1 MIAIGVGVGYVVGV
15 RLKSCGC
22 GHNAGCGSVE
32 SGRNHGQ
39 LKEILIAHCSIS
51 IEAKI
56 NIPASAEKQELCQE
70 IYKKMTNEHFFNNK
84 DLNSINSEIFNA
96 LLDQLDSQKIY
107 FTDNEISSYKR
118 KFFKYDNP
126 ISYQK
131 KYSKSSLCS
140 IDLKSNF
147 AFINL
152 YFNRL
157 IEATNYQ
164 LKEVTKQAFN
174 FTKEES
180 IIIDDDQKKWQKSK
194 LELRKIWRKLA
205 KNDVLTSMLAE
216 KELDEATETIEKRY
230 KNRLRRISQ
239 RNEEDVFSIAMNNLT
254 SYFDPHSSYFSP
266 KSAED
271 FEMTMSLK
279 LEGIGALLTTED
291 DYPTIVSIVPG
302 GPAEKTGK
310 INPDDKIVKISQ
322 VEELN
327 STPTDVVG
335 WRIDEVVQLIRGKA
349 GTKVELELIPGKTE
363 DFSERKLV
371 TITRE
376 EVKLEEQAAKSR
388 VIEMKTNMQ
397 TIKIGI
403 IDLPTFYIDF
413 NAWRNRDP
421 NFRSSSKDVENILKK
436 FNDQEVDAVLI
447 DLRGNSGGSLFEANK
462 LTGLF
467 VSSGATLQVKE
478 SNGSI
483 RPWGDARAKQIWKKP
498 LAVMVDRYSASASEI
513 FAGAI
518 QDYQRG
524 IIIGQKTF
532 GKGTVQ
538 KLDNLSSG
546 QIKITESKFYRVTG
560 AGMQSKGIHPDITLP
575 STWDTE
581 EIGESSYDTALPWD
595 EIKPIRF
602 QKFSMGTSL
611 ISQLND
617 QHLMRVSH
625 SPNLQYILD
634 IRKRY
639 EIQKNKEFISLNLS
653 NRRLE
658 KEERQLWALDVENKR
673 RALLNLEIFDSYKAM
688 EDYNDAKETADD
700 EKDFEINIDDDYL
713 LNEGAQILSD
723 YMLFNQNTHLSQ
735 AA

>member
-1 MIAIGVGVGYVVGV
+1 MFKQKKAFSFLALLLLCIGV
-15 RLKSCGC
+15 
-22 GHNAGCGSVE
+22 
-32 SGRNHGQ
+32 
-39 LKEILIAHCSIS
+39 
-51 IEAKI
+51 EAKI
-56 NIPASAEKQELCQE
+56 NIAASEEKQVLCQE
-70 IYKKMTNEHFFNNK
+70 IYKKMTSEHFFNDK
-84 DLNSINSEIFNA
+84 DLTSINSKIFDA
-96 LLDQLDSQKIY
+96 LVDQLDSQKIY
-107 FTDNEISSYKR
+107 FTENEMASFKR
-118 KFFKYDNP
+118 KFSRFDDP
-126 ISYQK
+126 TSYQK
-131 KYSKSSLCS
+131 KYSKSPLCY
-140 IDLKSNF
+140 IDLESEF

-164 LKEVTKQAFN
+164 LKEVSKKNFD
-174 FTKEES
+174 FTKEE
-180 IIIDDDQKKWQKSK
+180 IILIDDDQKKWHKSK
-194 LELRKIWRKLA
+194 FELKKVWRRLA
-205 KNDVLTSMLAE
+205 KNDVLTSMLAD

-239 RNEEDVFSIAMNNLT
+239 RNEEDIFSIAMNNLT

-291 DYPTIVSIVPG
+291 DYPIIVSVVPG

-322 VEELN
+322 VGESN
-327 STPTDVVG
+327 PTPTDVVG

-363 DFSERKLV
+363 DFSERKFV

-388 VIEMKTNMQ
+388 IIEIKRNLQ

-403 IDLPTFYIDF
+403 IDLPAFYLDF

-421 NFRSSSKDVENILKK
+421 NFRSSSKDVESILRK
-436 FNDQEVDAVLI
+436 FNDQNVEAVLI

-478 SNGSI
+478 SNGSL
-483 RPWGDARAKQIWKKP
+483 RSWGDPRAKQVWKKP
-498 LAVMVDRYSASASEI
+498 MAVMVDRYSASASEI

-538 KLDNLSSG
+538 KLDDLSSG
-546 QIKITESKFYRVTG
+546 QIKITESKFYRITG
-560 AGMQSKGIHPDITLP
+560 AGMQTKGINPDITLP
-575 STWDTE
+575 TTWDIE
-581 EIGESSYDTALPWD
+581 EIGESSYETALPWD
-595 EIKPIRF
+595 EIKPIHF
-602 QKFSMGTSL
+602 QKFSMESYL

-617 QHLMRVSH
+617 EHLKRITQN
-625 SPNLQYILD
+625 PNLQYILD
-634 IRKRY
+634 LRQRY
-639 EIQKNKEFISLNLS
+639 EIQKNKDEISLNLI
-653 NRRLE
+653 NRKLE
-658 KEERQLWALDVENKR
+658 KKERQSWALDTENKR
-673 RALLNLEIFDSYKAM
+673 RASLNLDIFSSYEAM
-688 EDYNDAKETADD
+688 KDFKDAEKTDDDAKDI
-700 EKDFEINIDDDYL
+700 EIDIENDYL
-713 LNEGAQILSD
+713 LNEGTEILID
-723 YMLFNQNTHLSQ
+723 YTIFNRNTYLSK

>member
-1 MIAIGVGVGYVVGV
+1 MYKQKKAF
-15 RLKSCGC
+15 S
-22 GHNAGCGSVE
+22 
-32 SGRNHGQ
+32 
-39 LKEILIAHCSIS
+39 LIATLLLSFS

-56 NIPASAEKQELCQE
+56 NIPASTEKQELCEE
-70 IYKKMTNEHFFNNK
+70 IYKKMTNEHFFNDK
-84 DLNSINSEIFNA
+84 DLGSINSEIFDA

-107 FTDNEISSYKR
+107 FTESEIKSYKR
-118 KFFKYDNP
+118 KFSKFDNP
-126 ISYQK
+126 IGYQK
-131 KYSKSSLCS
+131 KYLKPSLCS

-164 LKEVTKQAFN
+164 LKEVAKQNFD
-174 FTKEES
+174 FTKDEF
-180 IIIDDDQKKWQKSK
+180 IIIDDDQKKWQQSK
-194 LELRKIWRKLA
+194 LELQKIWRRLA

-216 KELDEATETIEKRY
+216 KETEEAIETIEKRY

-322 VEELN
+322 VEALN

-363 DFSERKLV
+363 DLSERKFV

-388 VIEMKTNMQ
+388 VIEMKRNMQ

-478 SNGSI
+478 SNGTI

-538 KLDNLSSG
+538 KLDNLTSG
-546 QIKITESKFYRVTG
+546 QIKITESKFYRITG

-575 STWDTE
+575 STWDIE
-581 EIGESSYDTALPWD
+581 EIGESSYDRALPWD
-595 EIKPIRF
+595 EIQPIRF
-602 QKFSMGTSL
+602 PKFSMEAAL

-617 QHLMRVSH
+617 AHLIRVSQ

-639 EIQKNKEFISLNLS
+639 EIQKNKEVISLNLT
-653 NRRLE
+653 NRRVE
-658 KEERQLWALDVENKR
+658 KEERQLWALDIENKR

-723 YMLFNQNTHLSQ
+723 YMLFNQNIYLSQ

>member
-1 MIAIGVGVGYVVGV
+1 MYKQKKAFSLLII
-15 RLKSCGC
+15 LSLCI
-22 GHNAGCGSVE
+22 SVD
-32 SGRNHGQ
+32 
-39 LKEILIAHCSIS
+39 
-51 IEAKI
+51 AKI
-56 NIPASAEKQELCQE
+56 NIHASAEKLELCQE
-70 IYKKMTNEHFFNNK
+70 IYQKMANEHFFNDK
-84 DLNSINSEIFNA
+84 DLNSINAEIFNT
-96 LLDQLDSQKIY
+96 LVDQLDSQKIY
-107 FTDNEISSYKR
+107 FTENEISSFR
-118 KFFKYDNP
+118 KKFSRFDNP

-131 KYSKSSLCS
+131 KYVKSLPCA
-140 IDLKSNF
+140 IDLKSQF
-147 AFINL
+147 TFINL

-164 LKEVTKQAFN
+164 LKEVDKKKFD
-174 FTKEES
+174 FTKEE
-180 IIIDDDQKKWQKSK
+180 IIIIHHEQKKWLRNK
-194 LELRKIWRKLA
+194 LELRKAWRKLA

-216 KELDEATETIEKRY
+216 KELDEATETIIKRY
-230 KNRLRRISQ
+230 KNRLRRIYQ
-239 RNEEDVFSIAMNNLT
+239 RNEEDVFSISMNNLT

-291 DYPTIVSIVPG
+291 DYPTIVSVVPG

-322 VEELN
+322 VEESQ

-349 GTKVELELIPGKTE
+349 GTKVELELIPGKTD
-363 DFSERKLV
+363 DFSERKFV

-388 VIEMKTNMQ
+388 VIEVERNMQ

-413 NAWRNRDP
+413 TAWRNRDP

-436 FNDQEVDAVLI
+436 FNDQSVDAVLI
-447 DLRGNSGGSLFEANK
+447 DLRGNSGGSLYEANK

-467 VSSGATLQVKE
+467 ISSGATLQVKE

-498 LAVMVDRYSASASEI
+498 MAVMVDRYSASASEI

-538 KLDNLSSG
+538 KLDNLSTG
-546 QIKITESKFYRVTG
+546 QIKITESKFYRITG
-560 AGMQSKGIHPDITLP
+560 AGMQNKGIHPDVTLP
-575 STWDTE
+575 STWDIE
-581 EIGESSYDTALPWD
+581 EIGESSFETALPWD
-595 EIKPIRF
+595 EIKPVRF
-602 QKFSMGTSL
+602 QSFSIGASL

-617 QHLMRVSH
+617 EHLIRVDQ

-639 EIQKNKEFISLNLS
+639 EIQKNKEAISLNLK
-653 NRRLE
+653 NRRIE
-658 KEERQLWALDVENKR
+658 KKERQAWALDIENKR
-673 RALLNLEIFDSYKAM
+673 RASLNLESFSSYKAM
-688 EDYNDAKETADD
+688 EDFNDAKETEND
-700 EKDFEINIDDDYL
+700 EKDSEINVDTDYL
-713 LNEGAQILSD
+713 LNEGLQILSD
-723 YMLFNQNTHLSQ
+723 FTIFNEKIYFSK
-735 AA
+735 AS

>member
-1 MIAIGVGVGYVVGV
+1 LYKQKKALSLLTILLLSIGV
-15 RLKSCGC
+15 
-22 GHNAGCGSVE
+22 
-32 SGRNHGQ
+32 
-39 LKEILIAHCSIS
+39 
-51 IEAKI
+51 EAKI
-56 NIPASAEKQELCQE
+56 NITASAEKQELCQE
-70 IYKKMTNEHFFNNK
+70 IYKKIANEHFFNDK
-84 DLNSINSEIFNA
+84 DLSSINAEIFNA
-96 LLDQLDSQKIY
+96 LVAQLDSQKIY
-107 FTDNEISSYKR
+107 FTENEISSFKR
-118 KFFKYDNP
+118 KFSQFDNP
-126 ISYQK
+126 NSYQK
-131 KYSKSSLCS
+131 KYLRPSLCS

-164 LKEVTKQAFN
+164 LKEVAKKSFDY
-174 FTKEES
+174 TKEEV
-180 IIIDDDQKKWQKSK
+180 IVINDDKKNWQKSK
-194 LELRKIWRKLA
+194 FELKKAWKRLA

-216 KELDEATETIEKRY
+216 KELEEATETIEKRY
-230 KNRLRRISQ
+230 KNRLKRISQ
-239 RNEEDVFSIAMNNLT
+239 RNEEDVFSISMNNLT
-254 SYFDPHSSYFSP
+254 SFFDPHSSYFSP

-291 DYPTIVSIVPG
+291 DYPTIVSVVPG

-322 VEELN
+322 VEDLN

-349 GTKVELELIPGKTE
+349 GTKVKLELIPGKTE
-363 DFSERKLV
+363 DLSERKFV

-376 EVKLEEQAAKSR
+376 EVKLEEQAAKSKI
-388 VIEMKTNMQ
+388 IEIKRNSQ

-421 NFRSSSKDVENILKK
+421 NFRSSSKDVETILRK
-436 FNDQEVDAVLI
+436 FDDQRVDAVLI

-478 SNGSI
+478 NNGSI
-483 RPWGDARAKQIWKKP
+483 RPWGDARAKQMWKKP
-498 LAVMVDRYSASASEI
+498 MAVMVDRYSASASEI

-538 KLDNLSSG
+538 KLDDLSSG
-546 QIKITESKFYRVTG
+546 QIKITESKFYRITG

-575 STWDTE
+575 STWDIE
-581 EIGESSYDTALPWD
+581 EIGESSYETALPWD
-595 EIKPIRF
+595 EIKPVRF
-602 QKFSMGTSL
+602 KKFSMRSSL
-611 ISQLND
+611 VSQLND
-617 QHLMRVSH
+617 EHLSRVNQN
-625 SPNLQYILD
+625 PNLQYILD

-639 EIQKNKEFISLNLS
+639 EIQKNKEVISLNMA
-653 NRRLE
+653 NRRAE
-658 KEERQLWALDVENKR
+658 KEERQLWALDIENKR
-673 RALLNLEIFDSYKAM
+673 RASLNLETFSSFKAM
-688 EDYNDAKETADD
+688 EDFNDAKETLKNNRDS
-700 EKDFEINIDDDYL
+700 EIDIDNDYL
-713 LNEGAQILSD
+713 LNEGVEILSD
-723 YMLFNQNTHLSQ
+723 YTIFNQNIYLSK

>member
-1 MIAIGVGVGYVVGV
+1 LHRQKKALSLIATLLLCI
-15 RLKSCGC
+15 
-22 GHNAGCGSVE
+22 SVE
-32 SGRNHGQ
+32 S
-39 LKEILIAHCSIS
+39 
-51 IEAKI
+51 KI
-56 NIPASAEKQELCQE
+56 NIPASEEKQELCQE
-70 IYKKMTNEHFFNNK
+70 IYQKITKEHFFNDK
-84 DLNSINSEIFNA
+84 DLGSINSEMFDA
-96 LLDQLDSQKIY
+96 LVDQLDSQKIY
-107 FTDNEISSYKR
+107 FTKNEINSFKGKFSQFDNLVKIKKR
-118 KFFKYDNP
+118 NK
-126 ISYQK
+126 
-131 KYSKSSLCS
+131 KSSLCS
-140 IDLKSNF
+140 VDLKSKF

-164 LKEVTKQAFN
+164 LKEVAKKSFDYTK
-174 FTKEES
+174 KE
-180 IIIDDDQKKWQKSK
+180 IIVIDDNQKKWQKSK
-194 LELRKIWRKLA
+194 FELRKIWKRLA

-216 KELDEATETIEKRY
+216 KGLNEATETIKKRY

-239 RNEEDVFSIAMNNLT
+239 RNEEDVFSISMNNLT

-271 FEMTMSLK
+271 FAMTMSLK

-291 DYPTIVSIVPG
+291 DYPTIVSVVPG
-302 GPAEKTGK
+302 GPADKTGK

-322 VEELN
+322 VEESN

-363 DFSERKLV
+363 DFSERKFV

-376 EVKLEEQAAKSR
+376 EVKLEEQAAKSK
-388 VIEMKTNMQ
+388 VIEIKRNLQ

-413 NAWRNRDP
+413 DAWRNRDP
-421 NFRSSSKDVENILKK
+421 KFKSSSRDVETILRK
-436 FNDQEVDAVLI
+436 FNDQRVDAVLI

-467 VSSGATLQVKE
+467 VSSGATLQVKQ
-478 SNGSI
+478 SNGSV
-483 RPWGDARAKQIWKKP
+483 RPWGDTRAQQIWKKP
-498 LAVMVDRYSASASEI
+498 MAVMVDRYSASASEI

-546 QIKITESKFYRVTG
+546 QIKITESKFYRITG
-560 AGMQSKGIHPDITLP
+560 VGMQSKGIHPDITLP
-575 STWDTE
+575 STWDIE
-581 EIGESSYDTALPWD
+581 EIGESSYKTALPWD
-595 EIKPIRF
+595 EIKPVRF
-602 QKFSMGTSL
+602 KKFLMEPSL
-611 ISQLND
+611 ISQLNNE
-617 QHLMRVSH
+617 HFTRVNQ

-634 IRKRY
+634 LRKRY
-639 EIQKNKEFISLNLS
+639 ESQKNKEMISLNLID
-653 NRRLE
+653 RRLE
-658 KEERQLWALDVENKR
+658 KEERQSWALNIENKR
-673 RALLNLEIFDSYKAM
+673 RASLNLETFSSFKAM
-688 EDYNDAKETADD
+688 EDFNDVKETEDS
-700 EKDFEINIDDDYL
+700 EKNLGIDIDNDYL

-723 YMLFNQNTHLSQ
+723 YIMLSQ
-735 AA
+735 NFYLSKAA

>member
-1 MIAIGVGVGYVVGV
+1 MYKQKKALSLLTILLLCIG
-15 RLKSCGC
+15 L
-22 GHNAGCGSVE
+22 
-32 SGRNHGQ
+32 
-39 LKEILIAHCSIS
+39 
-51 IEAKI
+51 EAKI
-56 NIPASAEKQELCQE
+56 NITASAEKQELCQE
-70 IYKKMTNEHFFNNK
+70 IYQKMANEHFFNDK
-84 DLNSINSEIFNA
+84 DLSSINAEIFNA
-96 LLDQLDSQKIY
+96 LVAQLDSQKIY
-107 FTDNEISSYKR
+107 FTESEISSFKK
-118 KFFKYDNP
+118 KFSQFDNP
-126 ISYQK
+126 NSYQK
-131 KYSKSSLCS
+131 KYLRPSLCS

-164 LKEVTKQAFN
+164 LKEVTKKSFDY
-174 FTKEES
+174 TKEE
-180 IIIDDDQKKWQKSK
+180 IIVIDDDKKNWQKNK
-194 LELRKIWRKLA
+194 FELKKVWKRLA

-230 KNRLRRISQ
+230 KNRLKRISQ
-239 RNEEDVFSIAMNNLT
+239 RNEEDVFSISMNNLT
-254 SYFDPHSSYFSP
+254 SFFDPHSSYFSP

-291 DYPTIVSIVPG
+291 DYPTIVSVVPG

-322 VEELN
+322 VEDLN

-349 GTKVELELIPGKTE
+349 GTKVKLELIPGKTE
-363 DFSERKLV
+363 DFSERKFV

-376 EVKLEEQAAKSR
+376 EVKLEEQAAKSKI
-388 VIEMKTNMQ
+388 IEIKRNSQ

-421 NFRSSSKDVENILKK
+421 NFRSSSKDVETILRK
-436 FNDQEVDAVLI
+436 FDDQRVDAVLI

-498 LAVMVDRYSASASEI
+498 MAVMVDRYSASASEI

-538 KLDNLSSG
+538 KLDDLSSG
-546 QIKITESKFYRVTG
+546 QIKITESKFYRITG

-575 STWDTE
+575 STWDIE
-581 EIGESSYDTALPWD
+581 EIGESSYETALPWD
-595 EIKPIRF
+595 EIKPVRF
-602 QKFSMGTSL
+602 KKFSMGLSL

-617 QHLMRVSH
+617 EHLSRVNQN
-625 SPNLQYILD
+625 PNLQYILD

-639 EIQKNKEFISLNLS
+639 EIQKNKEVISLNIV
-653 NRRLE
+653 NRRAE
-658 KEERQLWALDVENKR
+658 KEERQSWALDIENKR
-673 RALLNLEIFDSYKAM
+673 RASLNLETFSSYKAM
-688 EDYNDAKETADD
+688 EDFNDDKETLKNN
-700 EKDFEINIDDDYL
+700 KDSEIDIDNDYL
-713 LNEGAQILSD
+713 LNEGAEILSD
-723 YMLFNQNTHLSQ
+723 YTIFNQNIYLSK

>member
-1 MIAIGVGVGYVVGV
+1 MV
-15 RLKSCGC
+15 
-22 GHNAGCGSVE
+22 
-32 SGRNHGQ
+32 
-39 LKEILIAHCSIS
+39 
-51 IEAKI
+51 
-56 NIPASAEKQELCQE
+56 
-70 IYKKMTNEHFFNNK
+70 NEHFFNDK
-84 DLNSINSEIFNA
+84 DLTSINTEIFDA
-96 LLDQLDSQKIY
+96 LVDQLDSQKIY
-107 FTDNEISSYKR
+107 FTENEMTSFKR
-118 KFFKYDNP
+118 KFSRFDDP
-126 ISYQK
+126 TSYQK
-131 KYSKSSLCS
+131 KYSKASLCS
-140 IDLKSNF
+140 IDLKSEF

-164 LKEVTKQAFN
+164 LKEVSKKNFD
-174 FTKEES
+174 FTKEE
-180 IIIDDDQKKWQKSK
+180 IILIDDDQKKWQKSK
-194 LELRKIWRKLA
+194 FELKKVWRRLA
-205 KNDVLTSMLAE
+205 KNDVLTSMLAD
-216 KELDEATETIEKRY
+216 KKLDEATETIEKRY

-239 RNEEDVFSIAMNNLT
+239 RNEEDIFSISMNNLT

-291 DYPTIVSIVPG
+291 DYPTIVSVVPG

-322 VEELN
+322 VEESN

-349 GTKVELELIPGKTE
+349 GTQVELELIPGKTE
-363 DFSERKLV
+363 DFSERKFV

-388 VIEMKTNMQ
+388 IVEIQRNLQ

-421 NFRSSSKDVENILKK
+421 DYRSSSKDVETILRT
-436 FNDQEVDAVLI
+436 FTDQRVDAVLI

-478 SNGSI
+478 SNGSV
-483 RPWGDARAKQIWKKP
+483 RPWGDARAKQVWKKP
-498 LAVMVDRYSASASEI
+498 MAVMVDRYSASASEI

-546 QIKITESKFYRVTG
+546 QIKITESKFYRITG

-575 STWDTE
+575 STWDIE

-595 EIKPIRF
+595 EIKPVRF
-602 QKFSMGTSL
+602 KKFSMVPTL
-611 ISQLND
+611 ISKLND
-617 QHLMRVSH
+617 EHLARVDQ

-639 EIQKNKEFISLNLS
+639 EIQKNKEVISLNLT
-653 NRRLE
+653 NRRVE
-658 KEERQLWALDVENKR
+658 KKERQTWALDIENKR
-673 RALLNLEIFDSYKAM
+673 RASLNLEIFSSFKSM
-688 EDYNDAKETADD
+688 EDFNDVEETKKD
-700 EKDFEINIDDDYL
+700 ESDSEIDINNDYL
-713 LNEGAQILSD
+713 LNEGMQILSD
-723 YMLFNQNTHLSQ
+723 YTIFNQNIYLSK
-735 AA
+735 AS

>member
-1 MIAIGVGVGYVVGV
+1 MFKQKKAFSFLAILLLSVGVG
-15 RLKSCGC
+15 
-22 GHNAGCGSVE
+22 
-32 SGRNHGQ
+32 
-39 LKEILIAHCSIS
+39 
-51 IEAKI
+51 AKI
-56 NIPASAEKQELCQE
+56 NILVSQEKQVLCQE
-70 IYKKMTNEHFFNNK
+70 IYNKMVSEHFFNDK
-84 DLNSINSEIFNA
+84 DLTSINSEIFDS
-96 LLDQLDSQKIY
+96 LVDQLDSQKIY
-107 FTDNEISSYKR
+107 FTKNEIVSFKR
-118 KFFKYDNP
+118 KFSRFDDP
-126 ISYQK
+126 TSYQK
-131 KYSKSSLCS
+131 KYSKISLCS
-140 IDLKSNF
+140 IDLKSEF

-164 LKEVTKQAFN
+164 FKEVSKKNFD
-174 FTKEES
+174 FTKEE
-180 IIIDDDQKKWQKSK
+180 IILIDDDQKKWQKSK
-194 LELRKIWRKLA
+194 FELKKAWGRLA
-205 KNDVLTSMLAE
+205 KNDVLTSMLAD

-239 RNEEDVFSIAMNNLT
+239 RNEEDIFSISMNNLT

-291 DYPTIVSIVPG
+291 DYPTIVSVVPG

-349 GTKVELELIPGKTE
+349 GTQVELELIPGKTE
-363 DFSERKLV
+363 DFSERKFV
-371 TITRE
+371 IITRE

-388 VIEMKTNMQ
+388 IIEIQRNLQ
-397 TIKIGI
+397 TIKVGI

-413 NAWRNRDP
+413 KAWRNREPD
-421 NFRSSSKDVENILKK
+421 FRSSSRDVETILRK
-436 FNDQEVDAVLI
+436 FIDQRVDAVLI

-478 SNGSI
+478 SNGSV

-498 LAVMVDRYSASASEI
+498 MAVMVDRYSASASEI

-546 QIKITESKFYRVTG
+546 QIKITESKFYRITG
-560 AGMQSKGIHPDITLP
+560 AGMQNKGIHPDITLP
-575 STWDTE
+575 STWDVE

-595 EIKPIRF
+595 EIKPVRF
-602 QKFSMGTSL
+602 KKFSMGPTL
-611 ISQLND
+611 ISKLND
-617 QHLMRVSH
+617 EHLRRLDQ

-639 EIQKNKEFISLNLS
+639 EIQKNKEVISLNLT
-653 NRRLE
+653 NRRAE
-658 KEERQLWALDVENKR
+658 KEERQSWALDLENKR
-673 RALLNLEIFDSYKAM
+673 RASLNLETFNSYESM
-688 EDYNDAKETADD
+688 QDYNDAKENEDD
-700 EKDFEINIDDDYL
+700 ERDSEIDVENDYL
-713 LNEGAQILSD
+713 LNEGMQILSD
-723 YMLFNQNTHLSQ
+723 YTIFNQNIYLSK

>member
-1 MIAIGVGVGYVVGV
+1 MYKQKKALSLITILLFNIG
-15 RLKSCGC
+15 
-22 GHNAGCGSVE
+22 
-32 SGRNHGQ
+32 
-39 LKEILIAHCSIS
+39 

-70 IYKKMTNEHFFNNK
+70 IYQKMANEHFFHDK
-84 DLNSINSEIFNA
+84 DLNSINAEIFEA
-96 LLDQLDSQKIY
+96 LVDQLDSQKIY
-107 FTDNEISSYKR
+107 FTENEINSFKR
-118 KFFKYDNP
+118 KFSQFDSP
-126 ISYQK
+126 ASYQK
-131 KYSKSSLCS
+131 KYLKSSLCS
-140 IDLKSNF
+140 IDLKSKF

-164 LKEVTKQAFN
+164 LKEVIKKDFD
-174 FTKEES
+174 FTKEE
-180 IIIDDDQKKWQKSK
+180 IITIDDELKKWQKNK
-194 LELRKIWRKLA
+194 LELRKIWRRLA

-216 KELDEATETIEKRY
+216 KESDEATETIQKRY

-239 RNEEDVFSIAMNNLT
+239 RNEEDIFSISMNNLT
-254 SYFDPHSSYFSP
+254 SFFDPHSAYFSP

-291 DYPTIVSIVPG
+291 DYPTIVSVVPG

-322 VEELN
+322 VEE
-327 STPTDVVG
+327 SDATPTDVVG

-349 GTKVELELIPGKTE
+349 GSKVELELIPGKSE
-363 DFSERKLV
+363 DSSERKFV

-388 VIEMKTNMQ
+388 IIEIKRDSQ

-403 IDLPTFYIDF
+403 VDLPTFYIDF
-413 NAWRNRDP
+413 NAWRNRNP
-421 NFRSSSKDVENILKK
+421 NFRSSSKDVESILKE
-436 FNDQEVDAVLI
+436 FDAQNVDAVLI

-467 VSSGATLQVKE
+467 VSAGATLQVKE
-478 SNGSI
+478 SNGSVK
-483 RPWGDARAKQIWKKP
+483 PWGNPRAKQVWKKP
-498 LAVMVDRYSASASEI
+498 MAVMVDRYSASASEI

-538 KLDNLSSG
+538 RLDNLTTG
-546 QIKITESKFYRVTG
+546 QIKITESKFYRITG
-560 AGMQSKGIHPDITLP
+560 SGMQNKGIHPDITLP
-575 STWDTE
+575 STWDIE
-581 EIGESSYDTALPWD
+581 DIGESSYDTALQWD
-595 EIKPIRF
+595 EIRPVRF
-602 QKFSMGTSL
+602 KKFYMGSSL
-611 ISQLND
+611 IAQLND
-617 QHLMRVSH
+617 EHLVRVNQ

-634 IRKRY
+634 MRKRY
-639 EIQKNKEFISLNLS
+639 EIQKNKKVISLNLI
-653 NRRLE
+653 NRRIE
-658 KEERQLWALDVENKR
+658 KDERQLWALDIENKR
-673 RALLNLEIFDSYKAM
+673 RSSLNLQIFSSYKAM
-688 EDYNDAKETADD
+688 EDYNDAKEAESR
-700 EKDFEINIDDDYL
+700 EKDFEIDIDDDYL

-723 YMLFNQNTHLSQ
+723 YTIFNQNMYLSK

>member
-1 MIAIGVGVGYVVGV
+1 MCKQKKALSLITILLLSIG
-15 RLKSCGC
+15 
-22 GHNAGCGSVE
+22 
-32 SGRNHGQ
+32 
-39 LKEILIAHCSIS
+39 

-56 NIPASAEKQELCQE
+56 NIPASAKKQELCQE
-70 IYKKMTNEHFFNNK
+70 IYKKITNEHFFNDR
-84 DLNSINSEIFNA
+84 DLSFINSEIFDT

-107 FTDNEISSYKR
+107 FTKNEITLFKR
-118 KFFKYDNP
+118 KFSKFDDP

-131 KYSKSSLCS
+131 KYLKSSLCS
-140 IDLKSNF
+140 IDLKSKF
-147 AFINL
+147 SFINL

-164 LKEVTKQAFN
+164 LKEVAKKNFD
-174 FTKEES
+174 FTKEEV
-180 IIIDDDQKKWQKSK
+180 ILIDDDQKKWQKSK
-194 LELRKIWRKLA
+194 FELKKVWRKLA
-205 KNDVLTSMLAE
+205 KNDVLTSMLAD

-230 KNRLRRISQ
+230 ENRLRRISQ
-239 RNEEDVFSIAMNNLT
+239 RNEEDVFSISMNNLT
-254 SYFDPHSSYFSP
+254 SFFDPHSSYLSP

-291 DYPTIVSIVPG
+291 DYPTIVSVVPG

-310 INPDDKIVKISQ
+310 INPDDKIVKILQ
-322 VEELN
+322 VEESN
-327 STPTDVVG
+327 STSTDVVG

-349 GTKVELELIPGKTE
+349 GTKVELEIIPGKTE
-363 DFSERKLV
+363 DFSERKFV

-388 VIEMKTNMQ
+388 IIEIQRNLQ
-397 TIKIGI
+397 IIKVGI

-421 NFRSSSKDVENILKK
+421 NFRSSSKDVETILRK
-436 FNDQEVDAVLI
+436 FTAQRVDAVLI

-498 LAVMVDRYSASASEI
+498 VAVMVDRYSASASEI

-560 AGMQSKGIHPDITLP
+560 AGMQSKGIYPDITLP
-575 STWDTE
+575 STWDIE

-595 EIKPIRF
+595 EIKPVRF
-602 QKFSMGTSL
+602 KKFSMGPTL
-611 ISQLND
+611 ISKLND
-617 QHLMRVSH
+617 GHLTRVNQ

-634 IRKRY
+634 MRKRY
-639 EIQKNKEFISLNLS
+639 EIQKNNEVISLNLT
-653 NRRLE
+653 NRRVE
-658 KEERQLWALDVENKR
+658 KEERQSWALDIENKR
-673 RALLNLEIFDSYKAM
+673 RASLNLETFSSFKAM
-688 EDYNDAKETADD
+688 KDYNDTEETEYD
-700 EKDFEINIDDDYL
+700 ERDSQIDVDNDYL
-713 LNEGAQILSD
+713 LNEGMQILSD
-723 YMLFNQNTHLSQ
+723 YAIFNQNIYLSK

>member
-1 MIAIGVGVGYVVGV
+1 MLLSIGV
-15 RLKSCGC
+15 
-22 GHNAGCGSVE
+22 E
-32 SGRNHGQ
+32 S
-39 LKEILIAHCSIS
+39 
-51 IEAKI
+51 KI
-56 NIPASAEKQELCQE
+56 NITASAEKQELCQE
-70 IYKKMTNEHFFNNK
+70 IYKRMTSEHFFKDK
-84 DLNSINSEIFNA
+84 DLIAINANVFDVLVN
-96 LLDQLDSQKIY
+96 QLDAQKIY
-107 FTDNEISSYKR
+107 FTENEISAFNR
-118 KFFKYDNP
+118 KFSKFDDSINN
-126 ISYQK
+126 QK
-131 KYSKSSLCS
+131 KYSKSPICS
-140 IDLKSNF
+140 IDLESNF

-157 IEATNYQ
+157 IEATKYQ
-164 LKEVTKQAFN
+164 LNEVSKMKFD
-174 FTKEES
+174 FTKEE
-180 IIIDDDQKKWQKSK
+180 IITIDDDQKKWQKSK
-194 LELRKIWRKLA
+194 FELRKTWRRLA
-205 KNDVLTSMLAE
+205 KNDVLTSMLAD
-216 KELDEATETIEKRY
+216 KELNEATETIEKRY

-239 RNEEDVFSIAMNNLT
+239 RNEEDVFSISMNNLT

-291 DYPTIVSIVPG
+291 DYPTIVSVVPG

-322 VEELN
+322 VEESN
-327 STPTDVVG
+327 PTPTDVVG

-363 DFSERKLV
+363 DFSERKFV

-388 VIEMKTNMQ
+388 IVEIQRNLQ
-397 TIKIGI
+397 TIKVGI

-413 NAWRNRDP
+413 KAWRNREPDY
-421 NFRSSSKDVENILKK
+421 RSSSKDVETILRK
-436 FNDQEVDAVLI
+436 FTDQRVDAVLI

-478 SNGSI
+478 SNGSV

-498 LAVMVDRYSASASEI
+498 MAVMVDRYSASASEI

-546 QIKITESKFYRVTG
+546 QIKITESKFYRITG

-575 STWDTE
+575 STWDIE

-595 EIKPIRF
+595 EIKPVRF
-602 QKFSMGTSL
+602 KKFFMGPTL
-611 ISQLND
+611 ISKLND
-617 QHLMRVSH
+617 EHLTRVDQ

-639 EIQKNKEFISLNLS
+639 EIQKNKEVISLNLI
-653 NRRLE
+653 NRRVE
-658 KEERQLWALDVENKR
+658 KEERQAWALDIENKR
-673 RALLNLEIFDSYKAM
+673 RASLNLKTFISYKAM
-688 EDYNDAKETADD
+688 QDYNDAKETENGRRDY
-700 EKDFEINIDDDYL
+700 EIDVDDDYL
-713 LNEGAQILSD
+713 LNEGMQILSD
-723 YMLFNQNTHLSQ
+723 YAIFNQNIYLSKV
-735 AA
+735 A

>member
-1 MIAIGVGVGYVVGV
+1 MLCIGV
-15 RLKSCGC
+15 
-22 GHNAGCGSVE
+22 
-32 SGRNHGQ
+32 
-39 LKEILIAHCSIS
+39 
-51 IEAKI
+51 EAKI
-56 NIPASAEKQELCQE
+56 NIPVSAEKHELCQE
-70 IYKKMTNEHFFNNK
+70 IYKKITNEHFFYNK
-84 DLNSINSEIFNA
+84 DLSFINSEIFDK
-96 LLDQLDSQKIY
+96 LVDQLDSQKIY
-107 FTDNEISSYKR
+107 FTENEISSYKR
-118 KFFKYDNP
+118 KFSKFDNP
-126 ISYQK
+126 ISFQK
-131 KYSKSSLCS
+131 KYLKSSLCS

-147 AFINL
+147 EFTNL

-157 IEATNYQ
+157 IEVTNYQ
-164 LKEVTKQAFN
+164 LREVSRKNFD
-174 FTKEES
+174 FTKEE
-180 IIIDDDQKKWQKSK
+180 ILLIDDDQKKWRRSK
-194 LELRKIWRKLA
+194 LELRKEWKRLA

-216 KELDEATETIEKRY
+216 KKLDEATQTIKKRY

-239 RNEEDVFSIAMNNLT
+239 RNEEDIFSISMNTLT

-322 VEELN
+322 VDE
-327 STPTDVVG
+327 SKYTPTDVVG

-349 GTKVELELIPGKTE
+349 GTKVELELIPAKTE
-363 DFSERKLV
+363 DFSERKFV

-376 EVKLEEQAAKSR
+376 EVKLEEQAAKSK
-388 VIEMKTNMQ
+388 VIEIERNMQ

-403 IDLPTFYIDF
+403 IDLPAFYMDF
-413 NAWRNRDP
+413 KAWRKRDP

-436 FNDQEVDAVLI
+436 FNDQSVDAVLI
-447 DLRGNSGGSLFEANK
+447 DLRGNSGGSLYEANK

-478 SNGSI
+478 NNGSI

-498 LAVMVDRYSASASEI
+498 MAVMVDRYSASASEI

-546 QIKITESKFYRVTG
+546 QIKITESKFYRITG

-575 STWDTE
+575 STWDIE
-581 EIGESSYDTALPWD
+581 EIGESSFDTALPWD
-595 EIKPIRF
+595 EIQPVSF
-602 QKFSMGTSL
+602 QKFSIDDSL

-617 QHLMRVSH
+617 QHLIRVSQ
-625 SPNLQYILD
+625 SANLQYILD

-639 EIQKNKEFISLNLS
+639 EIQKNKGALSLNLTS
-653 NRRLE
+653 RRNE
-658 KEERQLWALDVENKR
+658 KKERQAWALATENKR
-673 RALLNLEIFDSYKAM
+673 RTSLNLEIFSSYNAM
-688 EDYNDAKETADD
+688 QDFNDDKETKVD
-700 EKDFEINIDDDYL
+700 EQDSKIDVDNDYL
-713 LNEGAQILSD
+713 LNEGVQILSD
-723 YMLFNQNTHLSQ
+723 FIIINGNIYFSK

>member
-1 MIAIGVGVGYVVGV
+1 
-15 RLKSCGC
+15 
-22 GHNAGCGSVE
+22 
-32 SGRNHGQ
+32 
-39 LKEILIAHCSIS
+39 
-51 IEAKI
+51 
-56 NIPASAEKQELCQE
+56 
-70 IYKKMTNEHFFNNK
+70 MTNEHFFNDK
-84 DLNSINSEIFNA
+84 DLGSINSEIFDA

-107 FTDNEISSYKR
+107 FTESEIKSYKR
-118 KFFKYDNP
+118 KFSKFDNP
-126 ISYQK
+126 IGYQK
-131 KYSKSSLCS
+131 KYLKPSLCS

-164 LKEVTKQAFN
+164 LKEVAKQNFD
-174 FTKEES
+174 FTKDEF
-180 IIIDDDQKKWQKSK
+180 IIIDDDQKKWQQSK
-194 LELRKIWRKLA
+194 LELQKIWRRLA

-216 KELDEATETIEKRY
+216 KETEEAIETIEKRY

-291 DYPTIVSIVPG
+291 DYPTIVSVVPG

-310 INPDDKIVKISQ
+310 IHPDDKIVKISQ
-322 VEELN
+322 VEALN

-363 DFSERKLV
+363 DFSERKFV

-388 VIEMKTNMQ
+388 VIEMKRNMQ

-462 LTGLF
+462 LSGLF

-478 SNGSI
+478 SNGAI
-483 RPWGDARAKQIWKKP
+483 RPWGDARAKQMWKKP

-538 KLDNLSSG
+538 KLDSLTSG
-546 QIKITESKFYRVTG
+546 QIKITESKFYRITG
-560 AGMQSKGIHPDITLP
+560 AGMQNKGIHPDITLP
-575 STWDTE
+575 STWDIE

-595 EIKPIRF
+595 EIKPIHF
-602 QKFSMGTSL
+602 QKFPMRTSL

-617 QHLMRVSH
+617 EHLIRVSQ

-639 EIQKNKEFISLNLS
+639 ETQKNKEVISLNLT
-653 NRRLE
+653 NRRIE
-658 KEERQLWALDVENKR
+658 KKERQLWALNTENKR
-673 RALLNLEIFDSYKAM
+673 RASLNLEIFDSYKAM
-688 EDYNDAKETADD
+688 EDYNNAKETADD
-700 EKDFEINIDDDYL
+700 KKDFEINIDDDYL
-713 LNEGAQILSD
+713 LNEGAQILLD
-723 YMLFNQNTHLSQ
+723 YILFNQNTYLSK
-735 AA
+735 AS

>member
-1 MIAIGVGVGYVVGV
+1 MNIIAILLLCIGV
-15 RLKSCGC
+15 
-22 GHNAGCGSVE
+22 
-32 SGRNHGQ
+32 
-39 LKEILIAHCSIS
+39 
-51 IEAKI
+51 EAKI
-56 NIPASAEKQELCQE
+56 NIPASAEKHELCQE
-70 IYKKMTNEHFFNNK
+70 IYKKITNEHFFYNK
-84 DLNSINSEIFNA
+84 DLSFINSEIFDK
-96 LLDQLDSQKIY
+96 LVDQLDSQKIY
-107 FTDNEISSYKR
+107 FTENEINSYKR
-118 KFFKYDNP
+118 KFSKFDNP
-126 ISYQK
+126 ISFQK
-131 KYSKSSLCS
+131 KYLKSSLCS

-147 AFINL
+147 EFINL

-157 IEATNYQ
+157 IEVTNYQ
-164 LKEVTKQAFN
+164 LREVSRKNFD
-174 FTKEES
+174 FTKEE
-180 IIIDDDQKKWQKSK
+180 ILLIDDDQKKWRRSK
-194 LELRKIWRKLA
+194 LELRKEWKRLA

-216 KELDEATETIEKRY
+216 KKLDEATQTIKKRY

-239 RNEEDVFSIAMNNLT
+239 RNEEDIFSISMNTLT

-322 VEELN
+322 VDE
-327 STPTDVVG
+327 SKYTPTDVVG

-349 GTKVELELIPGKTE
+349 GTKVELELIPAKTE
-363 DFSERKLV
+363 DFSERKFV

-376 EVKLEEQAAKSR
+376 EVKLEEQAAKSK
-388 VIEMKTNMQ
+388 VIEIERNMQ

-403 IDLPTFYIDF
+403 IDLPAFYMDF
-413 NAWRNRDP
+413 KAWRKRDP

-436 FNDQEVDAVLI
+436 FNDQSVDAVLI
-447 DLRGNSGGSLFEANK
+447 DLRGNSGGSLYEANK

-478 SNGSI
+478 NNGSI
-483 RPWGDARAKQIWKKP
+483 RPWGDARAKQIWKKSM
-498 LAVMVDRYSASASEI
+498 AVMVDRYSASASEI

-546 QIKITESKFYRVTG
+546 QIKITESKFYRITG

-575 STWDTE
+575 STWDIE
-581 EIGESSYDTALPWD
+581 EIGESSFDTALPWD
-595 EIKPIRF
+595 EIQPVSF
-602 QKFSMGTSL
+602 QKFSIDDSL
-611 ISQLND
+611 FSQLND
-617 QHLMRVSH
+617 QHLIRVSQ

-639 EIQKNKEFISLNLS
+639 EIQKNKDALSLNLTS
-653 NRRLE
+653 RRIE
-658 KEERQLWALDVENKR
+658 KKERQAWALDIENKR
-673 RALLNLEIFDSYKAM
+673 RTSLNLEIFSSYNAM
-688 EDYNDAKETADD
+688 QDYNDDKETEVD
-700 EKDFEINIDDDYL
+700 EQDSEIDVDNDYL
-713 LNEGAQILSD
+713 LNEGVQILSD
-723 YMLFNQNTHLSQ
+723 FIIINGNIYFSK

>member
-1 MIAIGVGVGYVVGV
+1 LYKQKKALILIAILLLSIGVG
-15 RLKSCGC
+15 
-22 GHNAGCGSVE
+22 
-32 SGRNHGQ
+32 
-39 LKEILIAHCSIS
+39 
-51 IEAKI
+51 AKI
-56 NIPASAEKQELCQE
+56 NIPASEEKQELCHE
-70 IYKKMTNEHFFNNK
+70 IYQKMANEHFFNDK
-84 DLNSINSEIFNA
+84 DLSSINAEIFDA

-107 FTDNEISSYKR
+107 FIENEIKSFKR
-118 KFFKYDNP
+118 KFSQFDNP
-126 ISYQK
+126 NSYQK
-131 KYSKSSLCS
+131 KYLKSSLCS
-140 IDLKSNF
+140 IDLKSSF

-157 IEATNYQ
+157 VEATNYQ
-164 LKEVTKQAFN
+164 LNEVTKKN
-174 FTKEES
+174 FDFTEEEN
-180 IIIDDDQKKWQKSK
+180 ILIDDDQKKWQKSK
-194 LELRKIWRKLA
+194 FELRKVWKKLA
-205 KNDVLTSMLAE
+205 KNDVLTSMLAD

-239 RNEEDVFSIAMNNLT
+239 RNEEDVFSISMNNLT

-271 FEMTMSLK
+271 FEMAMSLK
-279 LEGIGALLTTED
+279 LEGIGALLTTEN
-291 DYPTIVSIVPG
+291 DYPTIVSVVPG

-322 VEELN
+322 VEESN

-363 DFSERKLV
+363 DFSERKFV
-371 TITRE
+371 IITRE

-388 VIEMKTNMQ
+388 VIEIKRNLQ
-397 TIKIGI
+397 TIKVGI

-413 NAWRNRDP
+413 KAWRNKDP
-421 NFRSSSKDVENILKK
+421 DFRSSSKDVESILKK
-436 FNDQEVDAVLI
+436 FNDQNVDAVLI
-447 DLRGNSGGSLFEANK
+447 DLRGNSGGSLYEANK

-478 SNGSI
+478 SNGSV
-483 RPWGDARAKQIWKKP
+483 RPWGDSRAKQIWKKP
-498 LAVMVDRYSASASEI
+498 MAVMVDRYSASASEI

-546 QIKITESKFYRVTG
+546 QIKITESKFYRITG
-560 AGMQSKGIHPDITLP
+560 SGMQSRGIHPDINLP
-575 STWDTE
+575 STWDIE

-602 QKFSMGTSL
+602 QKFSMRSSL

-617 QHLMRVSH
+617 EHLMRVNQ

-639 EIQKNKEFISLNLS
+639 EIQKNKEVISLNLT
-653 NRRLE
+653 NRRIE
-658 KEERQLWALDVENKR
+658 KKERQSWALDIENKR
-673 RALLNLEIFDSYKAM
+673 RASLNLEIFNSFKAM
-688 EDYNDAKETADD
+688 EDYNDVKETSEDKKGFD
-700 EKDFEINIDDDYL
+700 IDVDNDYL

-723 YMLFNQNTHLSQ
+723 YAIFNQNIYLSK
-735 AA
+735 AS